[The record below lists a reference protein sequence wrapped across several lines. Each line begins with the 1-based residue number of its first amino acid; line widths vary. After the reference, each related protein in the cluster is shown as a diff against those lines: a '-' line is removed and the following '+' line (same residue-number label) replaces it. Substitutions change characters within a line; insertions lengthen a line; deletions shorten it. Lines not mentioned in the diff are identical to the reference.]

1 MEDAQIITFETTQ
14 TLVADL
20 HHEFPRVAK
29 MLNEP
34 MENLAVIDWVFF
46 PNEYMTGDYRDRV
59 IKTAGPL
66 EGLPL
71 IQKRRQQRNANI
83 GTGVVIYENR
93 LDPEIRYA
101 LVTMK
106 GDYDDETF
114 LIIRKDKLFRFR
126 RNAIRLNK
134 EANKILEVP
143 ILPDGVLETVMQ
155 NTVDFLLKSKEIE
168 KYGVKI
174 KRGLVLDGPPGNGK
188 TMLCRYIQKLCS
200 QNGLNWGVI
209 TSADMDEAHN
219 DKNLTEL
226 FQKYTVS
233 FFDDIDVAYM
243 DRSKGNSKMA
253 CALLTAMDGM
263 SDKGHLVRIFT
274 TNEEVSELDP
284 AFIRPGRI
292 DKCITLEKPDADLR
306 RKLVDN
312 LWPEEIR
319 NNIDVGLLVKESNEF
334 SFAEMESIRTLLVTN
349 KTLGDGKWDLEKAFE
364 EFDSRNTNKNRKGK
378 FGFVSNN

>member
-1 MEDAQIITFETTQ
+1 MEDTQVITFETTQ

-20 HHEFPRVAK
+20 SHEFPRIAN
-29 MLNEP
+29 LLGEP
-34 MENLAVIDWVFF
+34 ADSLVIVEYDYFT
-46 PNEYMTGDYRDRV
+46 NDYMTGDYRDRV
-59 IKTAGPL
+59 IKTSGPV

-71 IQKRRQQRNANI
+71 LQKRRQQRNANI
-83 GTGVVIYENR
+83 GTGIVIYENR
-93 LDPEIRYA
+93 LDSGIKYA

-106 GDYDDETF
+106 GQYDDETF
-114 LIIRKDKLFRFR
+114 MIIRRDKLFRFR

-134 EANKILEVP
+134 EASKILEVP
-143 ILPDGVLETVMQ
+143 ILPEGVLETVMQ
-155 NTVDFLLKSKEIE
+155 NTVSFLLKSKEIE

-188 TMLCRYIQKLCS
+188 TMLCRYIQKLCT
-200 QNGLNWGVI
+200 QNGINWGVI
-209 TSADMDEAHN
+209 TSADMDEAYN
-219 DKNLTEL
+219 DKSLSEL
-226 FQKYTVS
+226 FQKNTVS
-233 FFDDIDVAYM
+233 FFDDIDVGYM
-243 DRSKGNSKMA
+243 DRGKGNSKMA

-292 DKCITLEKPDADLR
+292 DKCITLEKPDAKLR
-306 RKLVDN
+306 RRLVDT

-319 NNIDVGLLVKESNEF
+319 NNIDVGKLVEESDDF

-349 KTLGDGKWDLEKAFE
+349 KTLGDGKWDLEKAFN
-364 EFDSRNTNKNRKGK
+364 EFDARNTNKNRKGR
-378 FGFVSNN
+378 FGFMGTN